1 MTFIEFLPALVY
13 ILLIVLLIVLIIL
26 GIKLII
32 VVDKTE
38 KLMNDIQNKVSSFNT
53 VFSLISLTSDKLTN
67 GLSCVVDWIINSFN
81 KLFNKRKEE
90 DNE

>member
-1 MTFIEFLPALVY
+1 MTFIEFLPVLVY

-26 GIKLII
+26 GIKLIM

-38 KLMNDIQNKVSSFNT
+38 KLMIDIQDKVSSFNT
-53 VFSLISLTSDKLTN
+53 VFSLISLTGDKLTN
-67 GLSCVVDWIINSFN
+67 SISYIVDKIINLFN
-81 KLFNKRKEE
+81 KLFNKRKDE